1 MTEERTRG
9 KRTARP
15 VGPRIRPDAGLLQAL
30 GLHLLLPE
38 TMAGWRLLLLDG
50 VSFFLE
56 RLPAPRLAAIVAEQ
70 LTLATHVGPERRLA
84 VLLAHCPT
92 LHKLGQIVARHRS
105 LAPAVRRQLQ
115 TLESLPGSVAL
126 PETLAQIRAE
136 LGGAPIALASR
147 ALAEGS
153 VALVVPFAYREKSEL
168 RSELRHGVLK
178 VLKPGIEARVAD
190 ELPIL
195 AELESFLERHG
206 QALGLPPLDYREALR
221 SAQRLLIKEVDF
233 ANEQRNLR
241 AAAAFY
247 AGQPRVL
254 IPRLLPWCTPRIT
267 AMERVFGGKVDAADL
282 PAPAR
287 RELADTLI
295 CALLGQPF
303 WNASESALFHADL
316 HAGNL
321 LRADDGR
328 LAIIDW
334 SLAAGLAKT
343 QREALLAIAV
353 GGLTLDAPAIR
364 AALAALGALRADDP
378 ALVAAVEDSLDR
390 LVFDARLPGFDWLME
405 LLDDVARQGAA
416 RFAEELLLF
425 RKTWLALS
433 GVLGDL
439 VGRASPDLPLL
450 RLGVQRFL
458 AEWPARWLASADSRA
473 FSTHLS
479 NAELARLG
487 ASPWLMPSRY
497 ALRCWLRPLRRV
509 PR

>member
-9 KRTARP
+9 KRTVRP

-30 GLHLLLPE
+30 GLHRLLPE
-38 TMAGWRLLLLDG
+38 TMAGWRFLLLDG

-70 LTLATHVGPERRLA
+70 LAFPASARPERRIA
-84 VLLAHCPT
+84 ALLAHCPT
-92 LHKLGQIVARHRS
+92 LHKVGQMVARHRS
-105 LAPAVRRQLQ
+105 LPPAVRRQLQ
-115 TLESLPGSVAL
+115 ALESLPARAAL
-126 PETLAQIRAE
+126 PETLVQIRAE
-136 LGGAPIALASR
+136 LGSAPIVVASQ

-153 VALVVPFAYREKSEL
+153 VALVVPFTYRENAAIRGEI
-168 RSELRHGVLK
+168 RHGVLK

-190 ELPIL
+190 ELLIL
-195 AELESFLERHG
+195 AELEGFLEQRG
-206 QALGLPPLDYREALR
+206 QALGLPPLDYRETLR
-221 SAQRLLIKEVDF
+221 SAQRLLRKEVHF
-233 ANEQRNLR
+233 ANEQHNLR

-247 AGQPRVL
+247 ADQPRVL

-267 AMERVFGGKVDAADL
+267 AMERVFGGKVTAADL

-287 RELADTLI
+287 RALADTLI
-295 CALLGQPF
+295 SALLGQPF
-303 WNASESALFHADL
+303 WNPSEDALFHADL

-321 LRADDGR
+321 LRTDDGR

-364 AALAALGALRADDP
+364 AALAGLGALHADDP
-378 ALVAAVEDSLDR
+378 ALAAAVEASLDR
-390 LVFDARLPGFDWLME
+390 LAFQARLPGFDWLME
-405 LLDDVARQGAA
+405 LLDDVALQTTA

-439 VGRASPDLPLL
+439 VDRASPDLPLL

-458 AEWPARWLASADSRA
+458 AEWPARWLASPDSRA

-479 NAELARLG
+479 NAELVRLC
-487 ASPWLMPSRY
+487 AAPWLMAIRY
-497 ALRCWLRPLRRV
+497 GLRCSRRPLVAR
-509 PR
+509 